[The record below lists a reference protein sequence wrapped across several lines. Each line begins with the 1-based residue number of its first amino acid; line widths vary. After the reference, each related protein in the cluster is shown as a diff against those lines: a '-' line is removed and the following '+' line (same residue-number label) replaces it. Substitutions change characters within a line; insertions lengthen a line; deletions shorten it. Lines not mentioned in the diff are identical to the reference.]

1 MVRLVPL
8 TELEF
13 QEYLRRAVR
22 DYAEDKVRAGNW
34 QPDQALTK
42 STADYEELL
51 PDGIATKNN
60 FLFAVMDEDKN
71 VRVGMIW
78 FALQGEDK
86 TKSAFIYDFLI
97 EENFRRRGFGTQT
110 LRALEDKVRELRVG
124 KIELHVFGHNQPA
137 IDLYKKAGFETTNIV
152 MAKKLI

>member
-13 QEYLRRAVR
+13 QAYLSRAVR

-34 QPDQALTK
+34 QPDQALAESK
-42 STADYEELL
+42 ADYSKLL

-60 FLFAVMDEDKN
+60 FLFAVMDLDKN

-78 FALQGEDK
+78 FAVQDDGK
-86 TKSAFIYDFLI
+86 TRGAFIYDFLI
-97 EENFRRRGFGTQT
+97 EEKYRRRGFGMET
-110 LRALEDKVRELRVG
+110 LRALEGKVRELGLG

-137 IDLYKKAGFETTNIV
+137 IDLYIKAGFETTNIV
-152 MAKKLI
+152 MAKTLI